1 MLERF
6 GFHYIIVLGFDMD
19 ISMWVGVGA
28 GIVAILG
35 GLFIGMKFII
45 KGFLYELRP
54 NAGKSL
60 KDQVNR
66 LESRV
71 DEIYSLLIDRS

>member
-1 MLERF
+1 
-6 GFHYIIVLGFDMD
+6 MD
-19 ISMWVGVGA
+19 ISAWVGLGA
-28 GIVAILG
+28 GIVAVLS
-35 GLFIGMKFII
+35 GLFIAMKFII
-45 KGFLYELRP
+45 RGFLYELRP
-54 NAGKSL
+54 NGGQSL

>member
-1 MLERF
+1 ME
-6 GFHYIIVLGFDMD
+6 
-19 ISMWVGVGA
+19 ISAWVGLGA
-28 GIVAILG
+28 GIVAVLS
-35 GLFIGMKFII
+35 GLFIAMKFII

-54 NAGKSL
+54 NGGQSL

>member
-1 MLERF
+1 
-6 GFHYIIVLGFDMD
+6 MD
-19 ISMWVGVGA
+19 ISMWVGAGA
-28 GIVAILG
+28 GIIAILTG
-35 GLFIGMKFII
+35 IFIGVKFII

-54 NAGKSL
+54 NGGQSL

>member
-1 MLERF
+1 MERF
-6 GFHYIIVLGFDMD
+6 CFHYIIVLGFGMD

-28 GIVAILG
+28 GIIAILTG
-35 GLFIGMKFII
+35 IFIGVKFII

-54 NAGKSL
+54 NGGQSL

-71 DEIYSLLIDRS
+71 DEIYSLLINRS